1 MTVYNGASYV
11 AEAVESVLRQT
22 FTDFELLVIDDASTD
37 DSMARLRRYTDPR
50 LRLLGNDRNQGQ
62 AWSLNRGLQL
72 ARAPY
77 VARLDQDDMCLP
89 ERLERQVAV
98 LDKEPAVT
106 VVGTLMCGIDQR
118 GRRQGLL
125 GRPLRNYGSFVGSL
139 LLGLCPVCHPSVM
152 FRRDVVVE
160 LGGYDPSFS
169 PAEDVELWTR
179 LALAQ
184 HNAYVI
190 PEPLALYRVH
200 EGQQSV
206 TKATTQRQNIR
217 RAQQRVLEP
226 FCPAEA
232 LQDVTRLLWMDGA
245 FWTSCR
251 SKDGLVRAFE
261 AFLQTLK
268 NLQSHLGMTPEEQAA
283 LIHMVDRWLGPGVR
297 LAPRIRRWPGV
308 LFYPTICVLSPLLV
322 PNVRSTLARFARPTR
337 RLRGVMAADSSLG
350 RF

>member
-1 MTVYNGASYV
+1 MAQSPRVTVLMTVYNGASYV

-37 DSMARLRRYTDPR
+37 DSMARLRRYTDSR

-62 AWSLNRGLQL
+62 AWSLNRGLVA

-77 VARLDQDDMCLP
+77 VARLDQDDICLP

-118 GRRQGLL
+118 GRRQVLL
-125 GRPLRNYGSFVGSL
+125 GRTLRNYGSFVGSL
-139 LLGLCPVCHPSVM
+139 LLGPCPVCHPSVM
-152 FRRDVVVE
+152 FRRDVVAE
-160 LGGYDPSFS
+160 LGSYDPSFS

-179 LALAQ
+179 LALAR

-190 PEPLALYRVH
+190 PQPLMLYRVH

-217 RAQQRVLEP
+217 RAQQKMIEP

-232 LQDVTRLLWMDGA
+232 LQDVARLLWMDGA
-245 FWTSCR
+245 FWAEWKSRTR
-251 SKDGLVRAFE
+251 LVRAFE
-261 AFLQTLK
+261 ALGETPE
-268 NLQSHLGMTPEEQAA
+268 NLQSGPAMSADEAGA
-283 LIHMVDRWLGPGVR
+283 L
-297 LAPRIRRWPGV
+297 
-308 LFYPTICVLSPLLV
+308 
-322 PNVRSTLARFARPTR
+322 
-337 RLRGVMAADSSLG
+337 
-350 RF
+350 